1 MDRRPDHGSDAA
13 NRPAP
18 PPPEPRQRWRIA
30 FSRGAVDPDQV
41 GRVALEAWQETLVRS
56 GLPMVGV
63 DGPDGRARIAF
74 GAPLPAAACGERELL
89 ETWLLERVPLW
100 RLRES
105 IEPNLPPAHLW
116 VDAEDV
122 WLGTPAL
129 AGQVAAAD
137 WRIELDG
144 GDGAPGGP
152 QRVADAATALTA
164 ARSIPRVRLKG
175 TTEKRY
181 DLRPLLIA
189 ITVDPAAAAG
199 PAIAILARTRFDPE
213 LGAGRPEEVVS
224 ALGDACG
231 LPLTIRTMTRTRLIL
246 ADELRRGPAT

>member
-1 MDRRPDHGSDAA
+1 M
-13 NRPAP
+13 
-18 PPPEPRQRWRIA
+18 
-30 FSRGAVDPDQV
+30 
-41 GRVALEAWQETLVRS
+41 ALEAWQETLGRPACRWWASTGRTAERASRSVRRFR
-56 GLPMVGV
+56 PR
-63 DGPDGRARIAF
+63 RAASASCSRS
-74 GAPLPAAACGERELL
+74 
-89 ETWLLERVPLW
+89 WLLERVPLW

-105 IEPNLPPAHLW
+105 IEPNLPPAHAW

-144 GDGAPGGP
+144 VDGAPGGP

-175 TTEKRY
+175 TAEKRY

-199 PAIAILARTRFDPE
+199 PAMAILARTRFDPE